1 MIWRFSQAQMRW
13 NIKIKID
20 LNLPRP
26 FFCRSSASLCFSFLC
41 SAFASCSFLFAFS
54 VTAYKSIRRNIKNHY
69 YQNRKTKTF
78 AQIFVIHWHICS
90 NIISIKYHPKYY
102 WVLVTCRRQQYT
114 AICHSFTTAAWIKIL
129 QNRCSKIGSAIELPI
144 VVWHFII

>member
-1 MIWRFSQAQMRW
+1 MQW
-13 NIKIKID
+13 NNKMKID
-20 LNLPRP
+20 LYLPRP

-54 VTAYKSIRRNIKNHY
+54 VTAYKSIRRNIKNSPY
-69 YQNRKTKTF
+69 YKNRKTKTF
-78 AQIFVIHWHICS
+78 VIHWHILS
-90 NIISIKYHPKYY
+90 NIITIKYHSKYY